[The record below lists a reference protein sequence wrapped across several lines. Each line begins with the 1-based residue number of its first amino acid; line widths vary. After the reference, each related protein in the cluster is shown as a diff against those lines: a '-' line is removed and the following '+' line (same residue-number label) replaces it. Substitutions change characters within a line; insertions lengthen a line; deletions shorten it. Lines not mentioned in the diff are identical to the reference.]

1 MAASPFTEKR
11 PKPLRLSSSS
21 PVRGEAVESSIHQRD
36 CLSSTGR
43 KTHRE
48 YLRKNTKVAIRAT
61 VGYLLLS
68 LLVFI
73 PSLAEKFP
81 YSSLIAVDY
90 IIIVTFGVEELEF
103 GFVSEGAVLSS
114 AAQLFGSLLGAL
126 GAVLTQTNSTL
137 TLFTI
142 FLGTALFTSLHG
154 DNRLDMITS
163 TGELNFVF
171 NLLGSRTGGTK
182 AIWLVF
188 CNTMLAALVAHGAS
202 ILVSILC
209 FPRLAKDELR
219 VCMKESLLELGASLS
234 AIGSV
239 LVEPYIEEDVDFGDS
254 SWKNVTRHDPS
265 FLLSCVNGRRLEFSR
280 QQISRARKMSQ
291 YLPYEPNLFWF
302 LRCEPQE
309 EWNLVISKVED
320 LLDEVGALH
329 SVLHNERRRYFGD
342 LLEHWPSIVMDL
354 KYSFAQVA
362 SECYRIGDFLYLL
375 KPSSSFEIRQRE
387 TTVNMSVDQKNIQV
401 IRERAKI
408 EYLQFLKG
416 YSDTFSF
423 PSTLEMGPFMFVL
436 VMADSIRKKTD
447 LLNENAQILYEQRK
461 LRSFFRGSR
470 NFLGWARIL
479 TFPFERWTF
488 VLKNIPLDV
497 QSFLE
502 LWESAELRFC
512 LKKWIGEMVI
522 LVVVYYGWLPRFFSR
537 WNGLL
542 IWMAF
547 VLYIQPTLEGTLVG
561 ALANL
566 LGVFFGALIGG
577 LLMSFPFIA
586 MNALLLDTYLMISTF
601 IAAYFINST
610 YSLTILNTI
619 ITQYVVILGQYNP
632 LVYEAHWYVPIGRC
646 IMMSM
651 GTIVA
656 VFENEYLW
664 PHSIILQ
671 IRYSLASCLNEMSS
685 IHSQLLNLAFRT
697 SLEGVSKRKV
707 SASYRFNKG
716 YQTIPQDEENTYDED
731 ISLSERIL
739 IDTKRI
745 GQQLEQV
752 QLWLDIVSGGF
763 GGEIYGVP
771 STLKTMLATEK
782 MLRERLVAFAS
793 LLSFDSE
800 FIDLYW
806 RSIHERF
813 FKLSSREAQLLREAR
828 HSLVHVIISCILA
841 DAASVTISQD
851 TFTDINKHGDA
862 WRSLGI
868 SKKLEDTLKQEP
880 LTELNLDPKHVDFV
894 RQVSKRILSRG
905 SPVTTPVSAPSMR
918 RHTLNRSVSYSTK
931 SSGVAV
937 PSVPGEWFRK
947 ERGSKAPFMFTVV
960 EDNAVS
966 DKTLEERNSLE
977 LVDSSSNIANEEDD
991 VDNELTLTKQVG
1003 MVWEANN
1010 TNEVIGKE
1018 NSFHSLEMSK
1028 REKASLPSFLPNS
1041 WHFLSIFRKYFYTDW
1056 KAFKG
1061 VGEAVIKTVQSLS
1074 PVSILGTTSAAA
1086 FEEEPVIVTNLER
1099 QIDLF
1104 REAQGRFFLK
1114 YMELEVDFYRKLV
1127 LQSFEKK
1134 SHTVSSDDR
1143 VLYNLYEIYSGP
1155 SFTEKHIFFLS
1166 IMFIASYTA
1175 DGLKEVAK
1183 ELLKTLEQELLH
1195 LKRQVEDITISS

>member
-1 MAASPFTEKR
+1 MATSPFKERR

-21 PVRGEAVESSIHQRD
+21 PVRGETADTFACQRD
-36 CLSSTGR
+36 CLLPTGR

-61 VGYLLLS
+61 AGYFLLS

-73 PSLAEKFP
+73 PTLAERFP

-103 GFVSEGAVLSS
+103 GFVSEGAI
-114 AAQLFGSLLGAL
+114 
-126 GAVLTQTNSTL
+126 LTQTNSAL

-171 NLLGSRTGGTK
+171 NLLGSRTGGTR

-219 VCMKESLLELGASLS
+219 VCIKESLLELGASLS
-234 AIGSV
+234 AISSV
-239 LVEPYIEEDVDFGDS
+239 LVEPYIEEHIDFGDS
-254 SWKNVTRHDPS
+254 GWKNGIQHNPS
-265 FLLSCVNGRRLEFSR
+265 FLLSCVNGKRLEFSR
-280 QQISRARKMSQ
+280 QQISRAKKMSQ
-291 YLPYEPNLFWF
+291 YLPYEPNLFWL

-309 EWNLVISKVED
+309 EWNLVISKLED

-362 SECYRIGDFLYLL
+362 SECYRIGDFLYRL
-375 KPSSSFEIRQRE
+375 KPSSSFEIRQKE
-387 TTVNMSVDQKNIQV
+387 MTVNNSVDGKRIQV

-436 VMADSIRKKTD
+436 VMADSIRKKVD
-447 LLNENAQILYEQRK
+447 ILNENAQILYEQRK

-488 VLKNIPLDV
+488 VLKSIPLDFD
-497 QSFLE
+497 SFLQ
-502 LWESAELRFC
+502 LWDSAEFRFC
-512 LKKWIGEMVI
+512 LKKWIGEMLI
-522 LVVVYYGWLPRFFSR
+522 LVLVYYGWLPRFLSR

-577 LLMSFPFIA
+577 LLMSFPLIA
-586 MNALLLDTYLMISTF
+586 MSALLLDIYLMISTF
-601 IAAYFINST
+601 VAVYFINST

-619 ITQYVVILGQYNP
+619 ITQYVVVLGQYNP
-632 LVYEAHWYVPIGRC
+632 LEYEAHWYVPIGRC
-646 IMMSM
+646 IMMSI
-651 GTIVA
+651 GTLAA

-664 PHSIILQ
+664 PSSIILQ
-671 IRYSLASCLNEMSS
+671 VRCSLASCLREMSS
-685 IHSQLLNLAFRT
+685 IHSQLLNVAFRT
-697 SLEGVSKRKV
+697 SLEGERKRKT
-707 SASYRFNKG
+707 STCHRPNKG
-716 YQTIPQDEENTYDED
+716 YQTIPQDEENRYEEEV
-731 ISLSERIL
+731 SPSEKIL
-739 IDTKRI
+739 MDTKRI

-752 QLWLDIVSGGF
+752 QFWLDIVSGGF

-771 STLKTMLATEK
+771 STLRTMLAAEK
-782 MLRERLVAFAS
+782 MLRQRLVAFAS
-793 LLSFDSE
+793 LLSFDPE

-806 RSIHERF
+806 RSVHERF

-828 HSLVHVIISCILA
+828 HSLVHVIVSCILA
-841 DAASVTISQD
+841 DATSITPTQD
-851 TFTDINKHGDA
+851 TVADKDKHRDA
-862 WRSLGI
+862 WTSLGI
-868 SKKLEDTLKQEP
+868 SRNLENKLKQEP
-880 LTELNLDPKHVDFV
+880 FTELHLEPKHVDFV
-894 RQVSKRILSRG
+894 RQVSKRIMLRS

-931 SSGVAV
+931 SGGLAIQ
-937 PSVPGEWFRK
+937 SVLPEWVK
-947 ERGSKAPFMFTVV
+947 KAKGSEASSMFTVA
-960 EDNAVS
+960 EDNALS
-966 DKTLEERNSLE
+966 YNAPFETNSSE
-977 LVDSSSNIANEEDD
+977 LVAASPNGTSEEEDEMED
-991 VDNELTLTKQVG
+991 ELTFTKQMG
-1003 MVWEANN
+1003 MVWEASSS
-1010 TNEVIGKE
+1010 EMIGKAD
-1018 NSFHSLEMSK
+1018 FMHSSELSK
-1028 REKASLPSFLPNS
+1028 RGETSSPSYLQSRWNV
-1041 WHFLSIFRKYFYTDW
+1041 LNIFRKYFRTDW

-1061 VGEAVIKTVQSLS
+1061 VGEAVIKTVQSL
-1074 PVSILGTTSAAA
+1074 PLVSVLGTTSAAA

-1114 YMELEVDFYRKLV
+1114 HIELEVDFYRKLV
-1127 LQSFEKK
+1127 LQSFEKA
-1134 SHTVSSDDR
+1134 SHAVSSDDR

-1183 ELLKTLEQELLH
+1183 ELLASLEQELLH
-1195 LKRQVEDITISS
+1195 LKKQVDDMAASA